1 MPDTPRQSTPD
12 CRAETCD
19 KVCQKCF
26 QVDKDRRMAIERS
39 AAVVLGDRS
48 NAAKLAPRASK
59 PTELEALL
67 IFGSSASASALPVL
81 ATETPLSADR
91 AR

>member
-39 AAVVLGDRS
+39 AAVLGDRS
-48 NAAKLAPRASK
+48 NAVKPAPRTSK